1 MRMHRAKPPN
11 VCNAWA
17 HTRTYI
23 HAPYIYRSKCQNH
36 YPMAHLHHDERI
48 YDTLFCVLSHIICIY
63 KTATRTEII
72 RKIYLRPFV
81 THTQTAHKQRHT
93 LTHTHTHECVRT
105 RRKKWP
111 DRWGKLNTKK
121 RTHKRLKCR
130 VSYTH
135 AHMSYLRRGV
145 SAHRSNITCTT
156 RTNREWRCA
165 LIRPWDTRTCG
176 ISAQCVYLIT
186 CPYTCIIMYG
196 MSLSHIDMSIEL
208 PSCGHA

>member
-1 MRMHRAKPPN
+1 MRKHRAKPPN

-121 RTHKRLKCR
+121 EHTKGWSAECRTH
-130 VSYTH
+130 TH
-135 AHMSYLRRGV
+135 
-145 SAHRSNITCTT
+145 TCLIWGAVFPLIVVISHVPLARTASDVVRWSDREIRALAAYRPSVCIWSHVRT
-156 RTNREWRCA
+156 RA
-165 LIRPWDTRTCG
+165 
-176 ISAQCVYLIT
+176 S
-186 CPYTCIIMYG
+186 
-196 MSLSHIDMSIEL
+196 
-208 PSCGHA
+208 